1 MAADYYNLLGV
12 SKNASA
18 EEIKK
23 AFRTKA
29 HQLHPDKA
37 GGDAEKFKQINEAYQ
52 VLNDSAKR
60 QQYDQ
65 FGQTYDQARRQGGP
79 APGGG
84 FGGFGGFGD
93 VPNGAGS
100 GFAGNVDFGDL
111 GDIFGD
117 IFGFGGS
124 RRRSSGPTRG
134 RDIQARLRVPFR
146 VAVFGGEQTI
156 ELKHAVICKRCGGSG
171 AEAGSR
177 PTACA
182 TCGGSG
188 QVQRMQQTIL
198 GSMQTVGVCPTCQ
211 GEGTVI
217 KDKCTRCHGQGR
229 VEKEESLTV
238 KIPGGIADGQK
249 IKLSG
254 KGEAGVRGMPVGDL
268 YLEIDVARDLT
279 FTRDDD
285 DVLVTVNV
293 PLTVASLG
301 GTVPV
306 ETLDG
311 KVTLKIPA
319 GIPSGKVLVLKG
331 KGIPHL
337 RGRGR
342 GDQRVTVELVI
353 PTHLSAKAKKLLKEL
368 QDEGV

>member
-1 MAADYYNLLGV
+1 MAANYYDLLGV
-12 SKNASA
+12 AKSAST

-23 AFRTKA
+23 AFRAKA

-37 GGDAEKFKQINEAYQ
+37 GGDAERFKQINEAYQ
-52 VLNDSAKR
+52 VLNDPAKR

-65 FGQTYDQARRQGGP
+65 FGQTYDQARRQGNSP
-79 APGGG
+79 AGFSGSPFGNVPG
-84 FGGFGGFGD
+84 
-93 VPNGAGS
+93 GAGS
-100 GFAGNVDFGDL
+100 GFAGNVDFSDL
-111 GDIFGD
+111 GDLFGD
-117 IFGFGGS
+117 MFGFGGS

-134 RDIQARLRVPFR
+134 RDIQARLRIPFR

-156 ELKHAVICKRCGGSG
+156 ELKHAVICRHCGGSG
-171 AEAGSR
+171 AESGSR

-198 GSMQTVGVCPTCQ
+198 GSMQTVGVCPTCG

-229 VEKEESLTV
+229 VEKQESLTV
-238 KIPGGIADGQK
+238 KIPSGIADGQS

-254 KGEAGVRGMPVGDL
+254 KGEAGMRGMPAGDL
-268 YLEIDVARDLT
+268 YLEVDVAKDST

-285 DVLVTVNV
+285 DVLVTTNV

-306 ETLDG
+306 ATLDG

-319 GIPSGKVLVLKG
+319 GTPSGKILVLKS

-342 GDQRVTVELVI
+342 GDQRVTVEVVI
-353 PTHLSAKAKKLLKEL
+353 PKDLSARAKRLLKEL